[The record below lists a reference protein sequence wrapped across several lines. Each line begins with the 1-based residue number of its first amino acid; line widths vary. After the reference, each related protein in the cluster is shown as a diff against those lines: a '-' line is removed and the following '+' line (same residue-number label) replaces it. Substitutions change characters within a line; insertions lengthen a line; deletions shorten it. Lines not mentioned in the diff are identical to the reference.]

1 VTAGLAVKLSGT
13 RGAGLDWWPDPG
25 GHPEAA
31 NVDVRPAGGPCLNSN
46 VAPTLGC
53 RSASPGSPSLARRT
67 PYARSA

>member
-31 NVDVRPAGGPCLNSN
+31 NVDVRPAGGPCL
-46 VAPTLGC
+46 
-53 RSASPGSPSLARRT
+53 
-67 PYARSA
+67 